1 MREEIDSRHFP
12 AKHCTFPTATYW
24 ATFPM
29 WPYIMCYRLSA
40 MFHRGSDAGAM
51 GLGMWLVLFVL
62 LYGFLRLI
70 EYLA

>member
-1 MREEIDSRHFP
+1 
-12 AKHCTFPTATYW
+12 
-24 ATFPM
+24 
-29 WPYIMCYRLSA
+29 

>member
-1 MREEIDSRHFP
+1 
-12 AKHCTFPTATYW
+12 
-24 ATFPM
+24 M